1 MPTERLG
8 PPRDPNFPEYAYA
21 KNRMVYAYKK
31 ARKGSGVAAKL
42 FLGEWV
48 KIKDLQAQEWI
59 PVTFRGGEGYVRE
72 CELTRT
78 RHLEMFF
85 IDVDQGDSILIQTP
99 DDRRILID
107 GGKTDDAHQ
116 FIRNKYRLDKRDN
129 YIDFE
134 AIVATHS
141 DNDHTEGLIKIL
153 QDKKVAVKRV
163 FHNGLFRHKDKHN
176 DPGPHR
182 EGKVF
187 AVFDGFPTMDQRAQM
202 KPLMNRF
209 IDAAVGAKNRL
220 PECLQKMKENNLLR
234 WNNRVDFNPDH
245 FVFKRLD
252 TSLRYLPPFD
262 DQNSYLTISVLWP
275 HVRQEG
281 GNFYLPWY
289 GDAGYTVN
297 GNSIVLQIQHGAHRI
312 LLTGDLNNAS
322 MPDIIEMY
330 DQAEDNPLLTDV
342 YKAAHHG
349 SQHFTLDFLKKMKAN
364 AAVISSGDQRY
375 DDHGHPRAVLLGT
388 ITRYSRVA
396 KPAIFSTELAACFQ
410 KLSRAEL
417 NDFKKGKNLYERAIK
432 GIIHLR
438 SNGRDLYLGSVFGRH
453 AGKDQLSNV
462 KWDWDIWPEN
472 DE

>member
-1 MPTERLG
+1 MPLERLG

-31 ARKGSGVAAKL
+31 ARKNSGVAAKL

-48 KIKDLQAQEWI
+48 KIKDPHAREWV
-59 PVTFRGGEGYVRE
+59 PVSFRGGEGYVRE
-72 CELTRT
+72 DELTRD
-78 RHLEMFF
+78 RHLELFF

-99 DDRRILID
+99 DDRRVLVD

-116 FIRNKYRLDKRDN
+116 FIRNKYRLDKKNN

-141 DNDHTEGLIKIL
+141 DNDHTQGLIKIL
-153 QDKKVAVKRV
+153 KDKKIAVKRV
-163 FHNGLFRHKDKHN
+163 FHNGLFRRKDKKN
-176 DPGPHR
+176 DPGPHG

-187 AVFDGFPTMDQRAQM
+187 NIVDGFPPSDQRAQM
-202 KPLMNRF
+202 RALMNRF
-209 IDAAVGAKNRL
+209 LDAVLEAKDRL
-220 PECLQKMKENNLLR
+220 PECLQKMQEYKPQR
-234 WNNRVDFNPDH
+234 WRNRIDFNPDS
-245 FVFKRLD
+245 FVFQRLD
-252 TSLRYLPPFD
+252 TAVRYLPPFD
-262 DQNSYLTISVLWP
+262 DQNPYLTIAVLWP

-281 GNFYLPWY
+281 GNAYLPWY
-289 GDAGYTVN
+289 GNAGYTVN
-297 GNSIVLQIQHGAHRI
+297 GNSVVLHIQHGANRI
-312 LLTGDLNNAS
+312 LLTGDLNDAS

-330 DQAEDNPLLTDV
+330 DQDERNPLLTDV

-349 SQHFTLDFLKKMKAN
+349 SQHFTVDFLKKMQAN

-388 ITRYSRVA
+388 ITRYARAA

-410 KLSRAEL
+410 KLSSEDL
-417 NDFKKGKNLYERAIK
+417 KKFKEGKELYERAIK

-438 SNGRDLYLGSVFGRH
+438 SNGRELYLGSVFGRH

-462 KWDWDIWPEN
+462 KWDWDVWPE
-472 DE
+472 DSE